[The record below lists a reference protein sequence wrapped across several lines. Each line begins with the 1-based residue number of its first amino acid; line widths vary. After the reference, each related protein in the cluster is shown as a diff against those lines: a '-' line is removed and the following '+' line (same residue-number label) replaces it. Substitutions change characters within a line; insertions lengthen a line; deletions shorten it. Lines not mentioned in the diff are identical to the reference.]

1 MKTARD
7 DFSAYLKRR
16 YGDRTTPKHYLSD
29 LDQFIKTM
37 GAVDPSEV
45 RSRDIDQFIEEQQL
59 RGLKPATINRRLA
72 SLHTFFEVIASD
84 DAYES
89 FPNPVNWR
97 RHRVQVGHSLPRDAS
112 DADVE
117 ALFGAV
123 TKQRDRAMFG
133 LMVGAG
139 LRVGEVVALE
149 CSNLQAPDSPEKS
162 ARLLVRGKGHKERIV
177 WLTPRWYQEVQAW
190 VVMRPESESE
200 ALFLNQHQQPLSEA
214 GVQYRLKQGC
224 QAAGVKFSCHQLRHT
239 FARRLA
245 EQRMPTE
252 SIAQLLG
259 HESVTTT
266 QRYTAGANPDLRD
279 AFLNAMQTAEATEP
293 PKRVGIVPQTGQRQ
307 EETVD
312 MGILTQSLT
321 KLATL
326 PLWIQPIV
334 TAFFKR
340 RWGGMQLHTAKES
353 ASALTNH
360 LVALW
365 RWFIDE
371 QQLTSWSSLTRA
383 DVQAWIA
390 ARQAADIKASTIR
403 AGLSLLKACV
413 REAVVQEIA
422 VSADVLR
429 VKAPEQPKPLPRY
442 LSEDEMRR
450 LEQTVSETTT
460 DGSVTAKLQRAWFLT
475 LSLTGLRCAELLNLR
490 VGDIDF
496 ATQRLIVYAGKKRQ
510 DRVVYLSP
518 LLTTAL
524 LAYLAVRP
532 ETDDDHLWIKPSGS
546 PLARH
551 NIQYRLHQWGAACN
565 VHVTPHRLRHTF
577 ATRLVNA
584 ALPLPSVAKLLGHRS
599 LDMTQHYARL
609 YEQTVHNQFDEA
621 MAHIEGIVA
630 LDWPRSTHSSDFVPE
645 HTCDSV

>member
-1 MKTARD
+1 
-7 DFSAYLKRR
+7 
-16 YGDRTTPKHYLSD
+16 LSD
-29 LDQFIKTM
+29 LDQFIRTM
-37 GAVDPSEV
+37 GEMKPAEV
-45 RSRDIDQFIEEQQL
+45 RSRDIDRFVDEQQM
-59 RGLKPATINRRLA
+59 RGLKPTTINRRVA

-84 DAYES
+84 DGYES
-89 FPNPVNWR
+89 FPNPINWR
-97 RHRVQVGHSLPRDAS
+97 RHRVQVGQSLPRDAS

-123 TKQRDRAMFG
+123 SDQRDRAMFG

-139 LRVGEVVALE
+139 LRVGEVIALQ
-149 CSNLQAPDSPEKS
+149 CHNLQAPDSAGKS
-162 ARLLVRGKGHKERIV
+162 ARLLVRGKGHKERVV

-190 VVMRPESESE
+190 VIIRPESDCDR
-200 ALFLNQHQQPLSEA
+200 LFLNQHHRPLSEA

-224 QAAGVKFSCHQLRHT
+224 EAAGVQFSCHQLRHT

-252 SIAQLLG
+252 SIAKLLG

-279 AFLNAMQTAEATEP
+279 AFLSAMQTADAAEP
-293 PKRVGIVPQTGQRQ
+293 SQPVVIAPQTGKRQ
-307 EETVD
+307 AETVD
-312 MGILTQSLT
+312 MTILTQSLAR
-321 KLATL
+321 LATL
-326 PLWIQPIV
+326 PLWMQPIV

-340 RWGGMQLHTAKES
+340 RWGGMQPHTAKES
-353 ASALTNH
+353 ATALTNH

-371 QQLTSWSSLTRA
+371 RQLTSWSSLTRA

-390 ARQAADIKASTIR
+390 ARQAADINASTIR
-403 AGLSLLKACV
+403 AGLSLFKACV
-413 REAVVQEIA
+413 REAVAQEIT

-429 VKAPEQPKPLPRY
+429 VNAPEQPKPLPRY

-450 LEQTVSETTT
+450 LEQTVVESTM
-460 DGSVTAKLQRAWFLT
+460 DGSLTDKLQRAWFLT

-490 VGDIDF
+490 VSDIDF
-496 ATQRLIVYAGKKRQ
+496 ATQRLIVYAGKMRQ
-510 DRVVYLSP
+510 DRIVYLSP

-524 LAYLAVRP
+524 VAYLAVRP
-532 ETDDDHLWIKPSGS
+532 ATTDDHLWIKPSGS
-546 PLARH
+546 RLARH
-551 NIQYRLHQWGAACN
+551 NIKYRLHQWGAASN
-565 VHVTPHRLRHTF
+565 VAVTPHRLRHTF

-584 ALPLPSVAKLLGHRS
+584 GLPLPSVAKLLGHRS

-630 LDWPRSTHSSDFVPE
+630 LDWPRSSQIPASLSE
-645 HTCDSV
+645 HICDSV

>member
-1 MKTARD
+1 MKTAREY
-7 DFSAYLKRR
+7 FSAYLKRR

-29 LDQFIKTM
+29 LDQFIKTVGEM
-37 GAVDPSEV
+37 KPAEV
-45 RSRDIDQFIEEQQL
+45 RSRDVDRFIDEQQM
-59 RGLKPATINRRLA
+59 RGLKPATINRRVA

-84 DAYES
+84 DRSES
-89 FPNPVNWR
+89 FPNPINWR
-97 RHRVQVGHSLPRDAS
+97 RHRVQVGQSLPRDAS
-112 DADVE
+112 DADVA

-123 TKQRDRAMFG
+123 SDQRDRAMFG

-139 LRVGEVVALE
+139 LRVGEVIALRLD
-149 CSNLQAPDSPEKS
+149 NLQAPDSAEKS
-162 ARLLVRGKGHKERIV
+162 ARLLVRGKGHKERVV
-177 WLTPRWYQEVQAW
+177 WLTPRWYQEVDAW
-190 VVMRPESESE
+190 VVIRPESDCDT
-200 ALFLNQHQQPLSEA
+200 LFLNQHQRPLSAA

-224 QAAGVKFSCHQLRHT
+224 AAAGVQFSCHQLRHT

-252 SIAQLLG
+252 SIAKLLG

-279 AFLNAMQTAEATEP
+279 AFLNAMQMAEAVEP
-293 PKRVGIVPQTGQRQ
+293 PQRMVLVPQTSKRQ
-307 EETVD
+307 EDAVD
-312 MGILTQSLT
+312 TAILTQSLAR
-321 KLATL
+321 LATL
-326 PLWIQPIV
+326 PLWMQPVV

-340 RWGGMQLHTAKES
+340 RWGGMQPHTAKES
-353 ASALTNH
+353 ATALTSH

-365 RWFIDE
+365 RWFID
-371 QQLTSWSSLTRA
+371 QRQLTSWSSLSRA
-383 DVQAWIA
+383 DVQAWVA

-403 AGLSLLKACV
+403 AGLSLFKACI
-413 REAVVQEIA
+413 REAIAQEIT

-429 VKAPEQPKPLPRY
+429 INAPEQPKPLPRY

-450 LEQTVSETTT
+450 LEQTVVESTT
-460 DGSVTAKLQRAWFLT
+460 DGSLTDKLQRAWFFT
-475 LSLTGLRCAELLNLR
+475 FSLTGLRGAELLNLR

-496 ATQRLIVYAGKKRQ
+496 ATQRLIVYAGKNRQ

-524 LAYLAVRP
+524 VDYLAVRP
-532 ETDDDHLWIKPSGS
+532 ETPDDHLWIKPSGS
-546 PLARH
+546 RLARH
-551 NIQYRLHQWGAACN
+551 NIKYRLHRWGATCN

-584 ALPLPSVAKLLGHRS
+584 GLPLPSVAKLLGHRS

-621 MAHIEGIVA
+621 MTHIEGIVS
-630 LDWPRSTHSSDFVPE
+630 LDWPRSTPIPTPLPE
-645 HTCDSV
+645 HICDSV